1 MARARGFSLPSTKGR
16 LLVAAPP
23 LTDPNFD
30 RSVLFMLEHNEGGA
44 LGLMLNRSSNEL
56 KIELDSWV
64 DLLTPPQ
71 AFFSGGPV
79 ETHAL
84 IALGMIPGKTPDGQ
98 TFVSVDCVTPIDLD
112 SDPALLDPRP
122 SLLRIFHGYAG
133 WGPQQLD
140 AELEGGAWLVL
151 NALVSDVFTQTPK
164 DLWETVLRR
173 QKGEASWLAD
183 CPSDPTLN

>member
-1 MARARGFSLPSTKGR
+1 MARSRGFSLPSTKGR

-56 KIELDSWV
+56 RIELDSWV

-71 AFFSGGPV
+71 VLFSGGPV

-84 IALGMIPGKTPDGQ
+84 IA
-98 TFVSVDCVTPIDLD
+98 
-112 SDPALLDPRP
+112 
-122 SLLRIFHGYAG
+122 
-133 WGPQQLD
+133 
-140 AELEGGAWLVL
+140 
-151 NALVSDVFTQTPK
+151 
-164 DLWETVLRR
+164 
-173 QKGEASWLAD
+173 
-183 CPSDPTLN
+183 

>member
-44 LGLMLNRSSNEL
+44 LGLMLNRSSNDL

-98 TFVSVDCVTPIDLD
+98 TFVSVDCVAPIDLD

-151 NALVSDVFTQTPK
+151 NALVSDVFTQTPE
-164 DLWETVLRR
+164 DLWESVLRR